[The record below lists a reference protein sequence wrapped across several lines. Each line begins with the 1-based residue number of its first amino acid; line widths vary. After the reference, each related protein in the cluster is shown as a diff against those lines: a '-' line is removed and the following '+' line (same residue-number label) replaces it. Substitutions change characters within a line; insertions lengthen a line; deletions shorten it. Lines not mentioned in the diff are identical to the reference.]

1 MDNRNNNNNRNSKRR
16 NNKRN
21 DNRERSRFDKKSL
34 HIRRVAKVTK
44 GGKRL
49 RFSTIVVIGD
59 HNGTVGVGLGRGA
72 DVRSA
77 IQKGERIATKT
88 ATKIELIGDTI
99 PHEIIHKVGASK
111 ILLRPA
117 KPGTGVIA
125 GSSVRTVLEL
135 AGVDNVYGKVLGSN
149 EPNANAY
156 CTFEALKKLRKG
168 RVLERMSGMRE
179 RVELK
184 NKADKEK
191 KEKESKKRAAER
203 KEKQGSRVK
212 KDTKPVHQV
221 KKTPKKTANRADP
234 EVKKEETKV
243 TDKK

>member
-1 MDNRNNNNNRNSKRR
+1 MDNRNNNNNNR
-16 NNKRN
+16 NKRN
-21 DNRERSRFDKKSL
+21 NQKRNNGRERSPFDKKSL
-34 HIRRVAKVTK
+34 KIRRVAKVTK

-77 IQKGERIATKT
+77 IEKGERTATKT

-99 PHEIIHKVGASK
+99 PHEIVHKVGASK

-135 AGVDNVYGKVLGSN
+135 AGVENVYGKVLGSN

-168 RVLERMSGMRE
+168 RVLERMSGMRD
-179 RVELK
+179 RVEVK
-184 NKADKEK
+184 VQADKEK
-191 KEKESKKRAAER
+191 KAKEQKKRSEAM
-203 KEKQGSRVK
+203 KEKYNSRVK
-212 KDTKPVHQV
+212 KDTKTTKAV
-221 KKTPKKTANRADP
+221 KKTPKKT
-234 EVKKEETKV
+234 ETKVKKEETKV
-243 TDKK
+243 IDKK